1 MVAEACSTPAA
12 PVVITCPVVEPIL
25 PSLVTLP
32 CVWADVANALA
43 CWPSTVSAFKFV
55 TAVVDVT
62 LSGAVPVA
70 TVEVKVLPETLP
82 VAPTED
88 GVIACPLMLDTGRF
102 TTALAEF
109 LANNRP
115 SAVLIASSP
124 GESCPAVGVAAAVL
138 LFLRRIVLGMIKPV

>member
-1 MVAEACSTPAA
+1 
-12 PVVITCPVVEPIL
+12 
-25 PSLVTLP
+25 
-32 CVWADVANALA
+32 
-43 CWPSTVSAFKFV
+43 
-55 TAVVDVT
+55 
-62 LSGAVPVA
+62 
-70 TVEVKVLPETLP
+70 VEVKVLPETLP